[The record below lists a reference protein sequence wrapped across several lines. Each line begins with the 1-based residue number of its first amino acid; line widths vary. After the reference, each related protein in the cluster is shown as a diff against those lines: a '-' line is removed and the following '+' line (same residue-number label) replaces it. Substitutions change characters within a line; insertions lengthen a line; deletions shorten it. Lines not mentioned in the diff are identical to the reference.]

1 MSDGATILVIED
13 DPILGPAMVQ
23 RLRLEGYAPL
33 LAADGATALRVLD
46 TQMPR
51 AVISDIRLP
60 DMSGEEVFTRTLERI
75 GLVPTFFVTAFG
87 DISQA
92 IRLVKAGAKD
102 YLTKPVDIDALLGRL
117 EDVLAEPNEPE
128 RQPALGRAPAMRTL
142 EAMLRRVAPLD
153 LPVLLLGESG
163 VGKEVAAR
171 FLHSLAVGD
180 AKPFVAVNCAAIPR
194 DLAESILFGHERGA
208 FTGAVA
214 PRDGLFEQARDG
226 ILFLDEIGEL
236 PLELQPKLLRV
247 IQEGR
252 FLPVGARAE
261 KTFSGRIVCA
271 THNDLAAAMQGGRFR
286 EDLYYRINV
295 VEVLIPPLRDR
306 TEDIPALAKGFLAQA
321 AQRFGLPE
329 RRLDQAGLEAMQ
341 AYDWPGNVRELRN
354 RMERAAALSDTDI
367 LTLADIFP
375 EDRIARELDDADAD
389 GLEDAME
396 DAAKR
401 RIEAA
406 LAQAEGNKTEAARL
420 LKISRTTLWKKI
432 RQLGIS
438 VRGAKRH

>member
-1 MSDGATILVIED
+1 MSDGASILVIED

-23 RLRLEGYAPL
+23 RLRLEGYAPI

-46 TQMPR
+46 TQTPR

-60 DMSGEEVFTRTLERI
+60 DMSGEEVFTRTLERA

-117 EDVLAEPNEPE
+117 GDVCAEPVEPE
-128 RQPALGRAPAMRTL
+128 RQPVLGRAPSMQALETL
-142 EAMLRRVAPLD
+142 LRRVAPLD

-171 FLHSLAVGD
+171 FLHSLSAGD
-180 AKPFVAVNCAAIPR
+180 AKPFVAVNCSAIPR

-208 FTGAVA
+208 FTGAIA

-261 KTFSGRIVCA
+261 KSFAGRIVCA
-271 THNDLAAAMQGGRFR
+271 THNDLSAAMREGRFR

-295 VEVLIPPLRDR
+295 VEVTIPPLRDR
-306 TEDIPALAKGFLAQA
+306 VEDIPALAKGFLAQA
-321 AQRFGLPE
+321 ARRFGLPE

-354 RMERAAALSDTDI
+354 RMERAAALSDTET

-375 EDRIARELDDADAD
+375 EDRIAREPDDADGD
-389 GLEDAME
+389 GLEDAVE
-396 DAAKR
+396 GATKR

-406 LAQAEGNKTEAARL
+406 LREAEGNKTEAARL

-438 VRGAKRH
+438 VRGAKQD